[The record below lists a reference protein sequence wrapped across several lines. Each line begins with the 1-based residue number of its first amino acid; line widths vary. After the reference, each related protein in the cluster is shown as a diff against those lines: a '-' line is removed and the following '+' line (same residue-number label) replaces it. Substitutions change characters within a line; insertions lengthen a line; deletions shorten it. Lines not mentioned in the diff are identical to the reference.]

1 MNLSVKAFCM
11 GLRGAMSG
19 RLGSGHV
26 RFRKDRLN
34 QINKNAGRQIKYLKE
49 DADTGEE
56 VSSEDIIKAYKIG
69 TDTDIEVSR
78 TSWKIAD
85 VASKR
90 ACRSSYRQK

>member
-1 MNLSVKAFCM
+1 M

-56 VSSEDIIKAYKIG
+56 VSSEDIKAYKIG
-69 TDTDIEVSR
+69 TDTDLEVSKDELENSR
-78 TSWKIAD
+78 
-85 VASKR
+85 
-90 ACRSSYRQK
+90 CCL